1 MSVQSLITSYYIK
14 QIVDDS
20 IYMQSDNLLKFG
32 IYLLW
37 KLTRL
42 LSVFWVS
49 MWTIYNII
57 IIYIRESVD
66 YVGMVQIHTSHNT
79 LCGNV
84 YFELNN
90 IVIMIMHA

>member
-1 MSVQSLITSYYIK
+1 
-14 QIVDDS
+14 
-20 IYMQSDNLLKFG
+20 
-32 IYLLW
+32 
-37 KLTRL
+37 
-42 LSVFWVS
+42 
-49 MWTIYNII
+49 MWT

-66 YVGMVQIHTSHNT
+66 YVGIVQIHTSHNT